1 MKNRI
6 LKMSSIILLTI
17 VIVTINTISAFA
29 CQTNDE
35 SIKDITIIEER
46 NNISDI
52 NYSENQITRAEPYFP
67 IELESAPL
75 DIIGEDDRIPTYNYA
90 VCALE
95 AKWDDGCR
103 GLATAFMVGPN
114 IALTSAHCIYS
125 IETNENFVTFNFQSL
140 VAGNNAQLTNAQMLL
155 VFRYLN
161 NEIINNKDFNKKY
174 RKNICAST

>member
-52 NYSENQITRAEPYFP
+52 IVDYNLSTGKRSEKTYEEIIGTMPMNYSENQITRAEPYFP

-125 IETNENFVTFNFQSL
+125 IETHKRT
-140 VAGNNAQLTNAQMLL
+140 LT
-155 VFRYLN
+155 
-161 NEIINNKDFNKKY
+161 
-174 RKNICAST
+174 